1 MVLWIN
7 LGIIMSVVNDVLTD
21 LHKRRSQQSYQD
33 CLPFISEQDS
43 PASSYLSRYI
53 LGVILFCTAGYVA
66 YFYVYNAYPK
76 NDQLAVYDFAYQA
89 TDETG
94 SAVIFSTPNQV
105 RDDYEHIQNLPSKVM
120 PAEIVDTQKQEDFIF
135 LPSER
140 VKIQDAIIEDTK
152 QISATKGVG
161 VKSHET
167 ETQSVSFSS
176 IDKTT
181 ANISRPDSEK
191 KSKVSATKSTSIT
204 EPVNTQGSK
213 SSRSNEARIANRT
226 KDEDMLKQ
234 LMLNQPEKVW
244 PYIQKILPQSSNKV
258 GLMALGAQGEQRSR
272 QYDTALEL
280 YQTLSQVEPRESKWR
295 VGAAISYDALG
306 DKQQA
311 LFSYQQSLQL
321 SPLPPA
327 LFSFVTQRIAIL
339 NGASDE

>member
-1 MVLWIN
+1 MVLWID
-7 LGIIMSVVNDVLTD
+7 LGVIMSVVNDVLTD
-21 LHKRRSQQSYQD
+21 LHKRRSQQIYQD

-43 PASSYLSRYI
+43 PVSSYLSRYI
-53 LGVILFCTAGYVA
+53 LGAILFCTAGYAA
-66 YFYVYNAYPK
+66 YFYFYNVFPK
-76 NDQLAVYDFAYQA
+76 NDQIAVYDFAYQA
-89 TDETG
+89 SDATDH
-94 SAVIFSTPNQV
+94 AVIFSTPIQV
-105 RDDYEHIQNLPSKVM
+105 RDDYEPTPVLPSKVM
-120 PAEIVDTQKQEDFIF
+120 PAEIVNTQKQGDFNFI
-135 LPSER
+135 PSER

-152 QISATKGVG
+152 QAPATKSVG
-161 VKSHET
+161 VTSYET
-167 ETQSVSFSS
+167 ERQPVSF
-176 IDKTT
+176 IPLDKTT
-181 ANISRPDSEK
+181 ENVNHSVPEHN
-191 KSKVSATKSTSIT
+191 SKVRATESTKIAES
-204 EPVNTQGSK
+204 VNTQASK
-213 SSRSNEARIANRT
+213 SNETRIANRT

-234 LMLNQPEKVW
+234 LMVNQPEKVW

-272 QYDTALEL
+272 QYGTALEL
-280 YQTLSQVEPRESKWR
+280 YLTLSQVEPRESKWR